1 MTTYTSPN
9 RHHDSKPLKLLQT
22 MATSTETIALELID
36 HNNAQNVA
44 ASRISSGNA
53 GGEAQQSITSITEGG
68 YGWVVV
74 SSCAVLTFWFVGT
87 SYSWGVLQKSLVE
100 SGVGSTSTLSFVG
113 GLTTMCIA
121 VLAIF
126 NARILRAIGARWT
139 GVAGILILGL
149 GELLSSFFV
158 KSLVG
163 LFLGWG
169 IIGGVGTRFVLPL

>member
-1 MTTYTSPN
+1 
-9 RHHDSKPLKLLQT
+9 

-36 HNNAQNVA
+36 HNNLSAQNATTSRISAHAAGGEAQNVA
-44 ASRISSGNA
+44 A
-53 GGEAQQSITSITEGG
+53 TPEGG

-74 SSCAVLTFWFVGT
+74 FSCSILTFWFVGT

-100 SGVGSTSTLSFVG
+100 SGVGSASTLSFVG

-126 NARILRAIGARWT
+126 NARILRAIGARWV
-139 GVAGILILGL
+139 GVIGIIILGL

-169 IIGGVGTRFVLPL
+169 VIGGVGTRFVSLLNCEFGWHGC

>member
-1 MTTYTSPN
+1 
-9 RHHDSKPLKLLQT
+9 

-36 HNNAQNVA
+36 RNNSSTQHVA
-44 ASRISSGNA
+44 TSRISTRA
-53 GGEAQQSITSITEGG
+53 AVEAQPNVAPPPEGG

-74 SSCAVLTFWFVGT
+74 FSCSVLTFWFVGT

-100 SGVGSTSTLSFVG
+100 SEVGSASTLSFVG

-139 GVAGILILGL
+139 GVAGVIILGL
-149 GELLSSFFV
+149 GELISSFFV
-158 KSLVG
+158 KRLVG
-163 LFLGWG
+163 LFIGWG
-169 IIGGVGTRFVLPL
+169 IIGGVGTRYSLY